1 MGGYGTS
8 WRTVPRA
15 VCTYKQVAWPSP
27 KGREKESKNP
37 REKSYSSCVARSRRC
52 RQKKGSKK
60 KRKHREQN
68 ARERAEILEPLQKSA
83 RVRAISREFPR
94 SLALSFSEKLHAVA
108 AAAAG
113 LFWWRCSSAESRSRP
128 RRRVFFFFFFWRR
141 FPFGIRVLIFTFKL
155 SVNNILS

>member
-8 WRTVPRA
+8 WKTVPRA

-52 RQKKGSKK
+52 RQKKEGKK
-60 KRKHREQN
+60 KKTQRAKRKRASGNFGTTPKERE
-68 ARERAEILEPLQKSA
+68 SA
-83 RVRAISREFPR
+83 SNFPR
-94 SLALSFSEKLHAVA
+94 VSSLSRALFLGKTPCCCCCGGWSLLVAVFVSRIPIPAEA
-108 AAAAG
+108 A
-113 LFWWRCSSAESRSRP
+113 C
-128 RRRVFFFFFFWRR
+128 FFFFWRR